1 MQDTIDILYEQIS
14 DLKTKQ
20 EFINEITKR
29 QKTYDNLLD
38 KETIALLLV
47 DELGRN
53 TQNLCK
59 IADIK
64 PGTECTVIGKVT
76 DIRESR
82 TFTRKNGSA
91 GRVINLTVID
101 ETGTCGLVLWDRD
114 VELVDNQSIKIGTVV
129 KVINSYVKE
138 GLSGVEVNL
147 GRWGM
152 LEIEPEDAPIIAS
165 HPSQQSSSIKGKLVE
180 RQDTRTFFK
189 DDGNVGFVT
198 SIALDTGKELTQL
211 TVWDTQV
218 KTIRQC
224 KIGDTLEIQG
234 IDVRQKNN
242 VTELHLNGRG
252 MIKKV

>member
-1 MQDTIDILYEQIS
+1 MQESVDTLYEHIS

-20 EFINEITKR
+20 EYAEEISKR
-29 QKTYDNLLD
+29 QNVYGDLFDEK
-38 KETIALLLV
+38 TIALLLV
-47 DELGRN
+47 DECGRN
-53 TQNLCK
+53 TQNICK
-59 IADIK
+59 IADLK
-64 PGTECTVIGKVT
+64 PGTECTVIGKII

-91 GRVINLTVID
+91 GRVINLTVAD

-114 VELVDNQSIKIGTVV
+114 VELVDNHTITKGTTV

-152 LEIEPEDAPIIAS
+152 LEVDPDNVPAIS
-165 HPSQQSSSIKGKLVE
+165 LQPSVQPPSIKGTLVE

-189 DDGNVGFVT
+189 DDGDIGFVT
-198 SIALDTGKELTQL
+198 TIAVDTGNEITKL

-218 KTIRQC
+218 KHIRQC
-224 KIGDTLEIQG
+224 QIGDTIEIQG

-242 VTELHLNGRG
+242 VTEFHLNGKG
-252 MIKKV
+252 SITKH